1 MWAPSFTLVRNVQ
14 LFTLGLASSS
24 ILLFVASFT
33 LGGGAGIQYPMIVTT
48 VAVIVFVYLKN
59 GIALGRQRNLQIIIL
74 CLSFFNAAVF
84 LFYAARLITLAHTE
98 DTVVSYLVGG
108 FDVALAIFLLIDG
121 VLTELYSQHLN
132 RKRATSSSNTSV
144 DAIGNTHGTGGAPQA
159 PLPVHLYQPR
169 LSLTPEERMS
179 THSGVTAPTG
189 DDTETAQQQQQ
200 QQDNDA
206 MEFEELPKY
215 QRRRP
220 AQHATI
226 VDMANHDGGGLEQ
239 GQELRLELGG
249 DLSTAE
255 APEYSPSPSLVGA
268 PAETPEAP
276 LAIPTNGLL
285 SSTQSATSMH
295 SGSSSVVLTMPLSE
309 APAAPPAAA
318 PTDAPSITI
327 TSAPPVYVP

>member
-1 MWAPSFTLVRNVQ
+1 MWAPSFALVRNVQ

-84 LFYAARLITLAHTE
+84 LFYAARLITLAQTE
-98 DTVVSYLVGG
+98 DSVVSYLVGG
-108 FDVALAIFLLIDG
+108 FDVALAIFLSIDG

-132 RKRATSSSNTSV
+132 RKRATSSRNTSV
-144 DAIGNTHGTGGAPQA
+144 DAIGNTHGTGGALQA

-179 THSGVTAPTG
+179 IHSGVTAPTG
-189 DDTETAQQQQQ
+189 DDTETAQQQ

-226 VDMANHDGGGLEQ
+226 VDMANHDGSGLEQ

-249 DLSTAE
+249 DLSTVE

-268 PAETPEAP
+268 PAETLEAP
-276 LAIPTNGLL
+276 LAIPAPTDGLL
-285 SSTQSATSMH
+285 SSTQSATSTH

-318 PTDAPSITI
+318 PTDTPSVTI
-327 TSAPPVYVP
+327 TSAPPIYVP